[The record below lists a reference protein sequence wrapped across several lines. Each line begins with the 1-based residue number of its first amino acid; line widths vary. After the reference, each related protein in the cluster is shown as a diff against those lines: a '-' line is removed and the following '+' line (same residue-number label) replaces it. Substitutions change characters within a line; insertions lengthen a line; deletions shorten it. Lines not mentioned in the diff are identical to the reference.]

1 MAGSKKSNAGKRC
14 WFLPIPHHAY
24 LLPVPIEVRP
34 YICAALAADPAAK
47 PRLNIGQP
55 EIIRPVVGT
64 NGHRVAAA
72 EVGAIDKQST
82 NAHIAHFCERDLG
95 RALGLRCKI

>member
-1 MAGSKKSNAGKRC
+1 
-14 WFLPIPHHAY
+14 